1 MRKTLG
7 LAVVLASLGGCATG
21 TVDQSFTAMPGVS
34 TERDAQGNQFVTSI
48 EVSTPG
54 VAAAPGDLAPCILQ
68 NVTNSSVTL
77 TGTSAA
83 FVSPFTGAVYRATG
97 SDGVGGGQALQY
109 VSETEDEAIATGVT
123 DYQVTSMGMPVDKH
137 LRYTL
142 AVKSDGSGTK
152 YHFGNL
158 EQAQKDAGSAQNIGF
173 AKLGAWS
180 ASQPEAARAAL
191 VRVADNISSCLS
203 QR

>member
-7 LAVVLASLGGCATG
+7 LAVAFSVLGGCATG
-21 TVDQSFTAMPGVS
+21 VVDPSFTAGPGVS

-48 EVSTPG
+48 EVNAQG
-54 VAAAPGDLAPCILQ
+54 VTASPGDLAPCVLQ

-83 FVSPFTGAVYRATG
+83 FISPFTGAVYRATG
-97 SDGVGGGQALQY
+97 SESVGGGQALQY
-109 VSETEDEAIATGVT
+109 VSETEDEAIATGVA

-142 AVKSDGSGTK
+142 AVKSDGSGTQ

-158 EQAQKDAGSAQNIGF
+158 EQAQKNAGSAQNIGF
-173 AKLGAWS
+173 AKLSAWS
-180 ASQPEAARAAL
+180 GSQPEAARAAM